1 MYGIHKEL
9 KKTKQQEI
17 NDTVKNWAL
26 DLNTV
31 FRRRNANNLTLFKK
45 CSNIIF
51 SWGKRKLNLLYIL
64 NHFVK
69 APIHWE
75 NTTNAGEDVGIQKAL
90 LNVSRSVDSLK
101 LQIQL
106 PHDKDA
112 SLLGIYPNDPASH
125 DRDNCP
131 SMLFYLP

>member
-1 MYGIHKEL
+1 MTQSKTGL
-9 KKTKQQEI
+9 KTSTQFSEEGMQI
-17 NDTVKNWAL
+17 
-26 DLNTV
+26 
-31 FRRRNANNLTLFKK
+31 TLFKK

-69 APIHWE
+69 ASIHWE
-75 NTTNAGEDVGIQKAL
+75 NTTNAGEDVGIQEAL
-90 LNVSRSVDSLK
+90 LNVSRSVDSQK

-106 PHDKDA
+106 PHDKNA
-112 SLLGIYPNDPASH
+112 SLLGIYPNDPATH